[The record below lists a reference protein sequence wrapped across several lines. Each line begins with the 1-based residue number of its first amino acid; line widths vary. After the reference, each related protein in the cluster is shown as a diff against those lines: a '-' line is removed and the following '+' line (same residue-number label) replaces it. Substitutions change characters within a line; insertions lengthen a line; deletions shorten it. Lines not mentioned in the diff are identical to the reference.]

1 MVEPEAKRTAV
12 AELRKQ
18 HGTSER
24 RACRL
29 VGLKRSTQRYRQRR
43 NEQRETLRT
52 RIGAIADERQRF
64 GNRRITALLRREGW
78 PVNHKCVHRIC
89 REQQWTVPKRRRKR
103 IRRPMELTTAATRP
117 NQRWAMDYVSDSLA
131 SGRKIRTLTIVD
143 TYTRECLAMEV
154 DTSLPGARVRRV
166 LERLAR
172 QRLRPEELR
181 VDNGPEFIS
190 RAVAAWCEENRLRLW
205 HIQPGKPMQNGHV
218 ESFNGRLR
226 DECLNANW
234 FTSLQD
240 ARSKLEDWRRDY
252 NEQRPHSA
260 LNYRTPAEFAR
271 AAGALSFP
279 LLDADSAERKRH
291 QGFPSAAGAGLDTA
305 PVLLKSSLISGKES
319 FGC

>member
-1 MVEPEAKRTAV
+1 MVEPGAKRTAV
-12 AELRKQ
+12 AELQKQ
-18 HGTSER
+18 HRTSGR

-29 VGLKRSTQRYRQRR
+29 VGLKRSTHRYRQPKDERR
-43 NEQRETLRT
+43 ERLRT

-64 GNRRITALLRREGW
+64 GYRRITALLRRECW
-78 PVNHKCVHRIC
+78 HVNHKCVHRIC

-103 IRRPMELTTAATRP
+103 IRRSVALTTAATRP
-117 NQRWAMDYVSDSLA
+117 NQRWAMDYVSDSLG
-131 SGRKIRTLTIVD
+131 SGRKIRALTIVD

-166 LERLAR
+166 LERLAQ

-190 RAVAAWCEENRLRLW
+190 RAVGAWCEENRLRLF
-205 HIQPGKPMQNGHV
+205 HIQPGRPMQNGHV

-234 FTSLQD
+234 FTSLHD
-240 ARSKLEDWRRDY
+240 ARRKIEAWRRDY

-260 LNYRTPAEFAR
+260 LQYRTPAEFAR
-271 AAGALSFP
+271 ASGALCFP
-279 LLDADSAERKRH
+279 LQNARNAERKRS
-291 QGFPSAAGAGLDTA
+291 QGFPSAAEAGLDTA
-305 PVLLKSSLISGKES
+305 PVLQAKPNMSEKES
-319 FGC
+319 YGC

>member
-1 MVEPEAKRTAV
+1 MVKPEAKRAAV
-12 AELRKQ
+12 AELQKQ
-18 HGTSER
+18 YGSSER

-29 VGLKRSTQRYRQRR
+29 VGLKRSTHRYRRRR
-43 NEQRETLRT
+43 NERQETLRR
-52 RIGAIADERQRF
+52 RIGEIAGKRQRF
-64 GNRRITALLRREGW
+64 GYRRITALLRREKW
-78 PVNHKCVHRIC
+78 RVNHKCVYRIC
-89 REQQWTVPKRRRKR
+89 REQRWTVPKQRRKR
-103 IRRPMELTTAATRP
+103 IRRPAAFSTPATRP

-143 TYTRECLAMEV
+143 TYTRECLALEV
-154 DTSLPGARVRRV
+154 DTSLPGQRVRRV
-166 LERLAR
+166 LERLAS

-190 RAVAAWCEENRLRLW
+190 RAVATWCEENQLQLW

-240 ARSKLEDWRRDY
+240 ARGKIEAWRRDY
-252 NEQRPHSA
+252 NEGRPHSA
-260 LNYRTPAEFAR
+260 LNYQTPAEFAR
-271 AAGALSFP
+271 AWGALSFP
-279 LLDADSAERKRH
+279 LPNADTAERKRC
-291 QGFPSAAGAGLDTA
+291 QGFPSAADAGLDTA
-305 PVLLKSSLISGKES
+305 PILLKNPHTSGKES